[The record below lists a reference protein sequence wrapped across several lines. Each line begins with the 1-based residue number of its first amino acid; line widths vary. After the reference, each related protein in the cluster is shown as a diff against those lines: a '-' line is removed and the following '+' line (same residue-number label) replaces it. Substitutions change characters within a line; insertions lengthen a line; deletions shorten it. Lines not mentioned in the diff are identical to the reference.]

1 MLRLHLSSHIRLC
14 HPQCYPAPPTDFT
27 SNSTLHQNQTSAVFR
42 PSCPHSV
49 FLYTHKAYR
58 AAGNKY
64 SSLQKFLHFTYS
76 NFREYLV
83 LFFSLLGPKRIST
96 LHHQHLSIWSP
107 SDSDSQVPVRSS
119 LKVSQLL
126 FSKLVG
132 QVKSKCHNYLDAC
145 LEIRLCTKITVDTDF
160 NSIVTFKVP
169 QRQHSAILF
178 YGGLSLEHIDLL
190 K

>member
-14 HPQCYPAPPTDFT
+14 YPQCYPAPPTDFT

-64 SSLQKFLHFTYS
+64 SSFAKISSFHLFELQ
-76 NFREYLV
+76 
-83 LFFSLLGPKRIST
+83 RISCPVFQ
-96 LHHQHLSIWSP
+96 LAWPKKDQHTPPLALIYLESIR
-107 SDSDSQVPVRSS
+107 SDSQVPVRSS

-169 QRQHSAILF
+169 QCQHSAILF
-178 YGGLSLEHIDLL
+178 Y
-190 K
+190 